1 MGILERVL
9 AGASFTRRTLT
20 IPTFYAGIV
29 SGAMAPRPGGAF
41 ILLNAESNKTTR
53 IRLYSDSASVNI
65 DASRGPT
72 DFNLNDSVAL
82 ISDIS
87 LIQGTGLSLDLNPPI
102 IGNTFSNGDVWYHI
116 SSSFGPTAVN
126 LTVYDFGVVGDS
138 TTDRTSL
145 IISRSSI
152 PTTGYGVSG
161 SITTKKSFIILSGS
175 ATTGSRL
182 RLYSTRIEDVPSS
195 EQTRSFDTASA
206 AASQLIADVIFDT
219 GSFAYKFVPVLE
231 AYTWEAGNLSTG
243 TGTLGYQ
250 LENRTGATQNIT
262 ASLYILSTEE

>member
-9 AGASFTRRTLT
+9 AGASFTRKTLT
-20 IPTFYAGIV
+20 IPTFYAGIA
-29 SGAMAPRPGGAF
+29 SGSMTTRPGGAF
-41 ILLNAESNKTTR
+41 ILLNATSNKTTR

-65 DASRGPT
+65 DASRGST
-72 DFNLNDSVAL
+72 DFNLNDSVGL

-87 LIQGTGLSLDLNPPI
+87 LLQGTSLSLDLNPPI

-116 SSSFGPTAVN
+116 SSSFGPTTVD
-126 LTVYDFGVVGDS
+126 LTVYDIGIVGDS

-145 IISRSSI
+145 VISGSSI

-175 ATTGSRL
+175 ATSGSRL
-182 RLYSTRIEDVPSS
+182 RLYSTRIEDVPLS
-195 EQTRSFDTASA
+195 EQTRSFGTASA
-206 AASQLIADVIFDT
+206 ATAQLIADVIFDT

-231 AYTWEAGNLSTG
+231 AYTWESGKLSTG

-250 LENRTGATQNIT
+250 LENRTGVAQNIT